1 MRNIED
7 TTTLFALNKII
18 VDTFEKVK
26 SYSEPEFEAFI
37 GMLIDSYAAEY
48 DIDAISMAEEIYT
61 GVRQINTILGAYDG
75 IK

>member
-1 MRNIED
+1 MIFD
-7 TTTLFALNKII
+7 KA
-18 VDTFEKVK
+18 K

-48 DIDAISMAEEIYT
+48 DIDAISMAKDIYT